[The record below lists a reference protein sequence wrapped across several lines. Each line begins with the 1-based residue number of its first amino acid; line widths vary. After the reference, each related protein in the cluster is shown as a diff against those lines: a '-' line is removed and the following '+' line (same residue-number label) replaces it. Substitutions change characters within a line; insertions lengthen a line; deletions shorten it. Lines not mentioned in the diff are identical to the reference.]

1 MPCTTYR
8 EHRALVKERAAT
20 RTRARKE
27 AEQTTQ
33 TSRVRRRS
41 ARNSRKGGKRPNPPA
56 FVWLVGMPASGKSH
70 LQQDLYTFLQARQ
83 QAKSVE
89 FKYKALTCKFTHFE
103 QDRVL
108 LVGHESS
115 LGCEHWSRPHY
126 AAYAVFLG
134 LALREYKASWLVM
147 DLVSKPSLKQATHL
161 MNVAPVVG
169 VGWNVSGPTRK
180 ARFIA
185 RHKAVAGSTG
195 AAADAR
201 YRKSTKKWK
210 SSVRD
215 LNRWLRPLHELDTNN
230 AQNLA
235 RLLGLR

>member
-1 MPCTTYR
+1 MHCKTKRRLT
-8 EHRALVKERAAT
+8 ERKD
-20 RTRARKE
+20 RKAKKKKKDQE
-27 AEQTTQ
+27 VNDAKTV
-33 TSRVRRRS
+33 SRRS
-41 ARNSRKGGKRPNPPA
+41 ARIRRKAGKTPNPPA

-169 VGWNVSGPTRK
+169 IGWNVSGPTRK

-210 SSVRD
+210 SSVKD
-215 LNRWLRPLHELDTNN
+215 LNRWLRPLHKLDTNN